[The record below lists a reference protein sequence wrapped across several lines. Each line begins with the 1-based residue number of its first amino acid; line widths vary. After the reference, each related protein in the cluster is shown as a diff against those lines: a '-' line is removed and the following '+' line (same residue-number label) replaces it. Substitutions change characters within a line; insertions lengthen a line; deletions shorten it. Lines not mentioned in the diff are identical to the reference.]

1 MAGLGE
7 VCTHIAAIL
16 FYVEAVYRFEEAK
29 TCTQG
34 LCAWNVPTMKKIEY
48 LPIKEIDFMSAKG
61 KKRKLDDALEGTVP
75 EEDDT
80 TIKEGSRP
88 TSDELALFYKNIS
101 LQGTKPSILSVIP
114 KHSGSHVPKST
125 QPHFPQPLTALRN
138 EKYLKLNYHE
148 LLQVCKEF
156 SIDITS

>member
-1 MAGLGE
+1 MEQIIKLGISNYLQL
-7 VCTHIAAIL
+7 C
-16 FYVEAVYRFEEAK
+16 VEAGFSQIQSQISFV
-29 TCTQG
+29 
-34 LCAWNVPTMKKIEY
+34 
-48 LPIKEIDFMSAKG
+48 SAKG

-88 TSDELALFYKNIS
+88 TSDELALFYENIS
-101 LQGTKPSILSVIP
+101 HQGTKPSILSVIP
-114 KHSGSHVPKST
+114 KHSGSYVPKST

-148 LLQVCKEF
+148 LLQEF
-156 SIDITS
+156 SIDITSEMCDLVEKETRSQS